1 MTFNELYGY
10 QKAKK
15 NLMLIKQALADHRS
29 RIYAVGGQR
38 FDAVPGGGTPS
49 TDKQADALAITV
61 RLEKAVKDAE
71 VKYRRAS
78 RLLAKAQ
85 TVCDGRLTLLLM
97 LRFEKGL
104 TYREI
109 GMEMHSSKSTIGNLM
124 AELQARIADL

>member
-38 FDAVPGGGTPS
+38 FDSVPGGTHS

-109 GMEMHSSKSTIGNLM
+109 GREMHSSKSTIGNLM
-124 AELQARIADL
+124 AELQERIADL

>member
-1 MTFNELYGY
+1 MTFNELYAY
-10 QKAKK
+10 QHAKK

-85 TVCDGRLTLLLM
+85 TVCDGRLTVLLL

-109 GMEMHSSKSTIGNLM
+109 AREMHYSKTEVGRMM
-124 AELQARIADL
+124 AELKSRIVNL